1 MQALRKH
8 EHVVSADGAP
18 TTRRKDGSP
27 LAGEPDSI
35 RSIEE
40 ARGPCLFDLKPAMPR
55 YICVG
60 FAVMRI

>member
-1 MQALRKH
+1 MQALRT
-8 EHVVSADGAP
+8 HVVSANGTL

-27 LAGEPDSI
+27 VAGELDPM

-40 ARGPCLFDLKPAMPR
+40 ARGPRLFDLNPAMPR